1 MMSAERGA
9 TMNAG
14 RVALVTGSS
23 RGIGCA
29 VAHALA
35 ATGHTVVVHGVR
47 AESARRAADDIAAE
61 HGVPATAVHGDVSVP
76 TDVKAIMRTVFER
89 HRRLDALVVN
99 AGIHAA
105 APLGMVGDAIVERL
119 FAINAVGATHTL
131 QAAVRLL
138 RHGDRPAA
146 VLLSSIMGMKGAAGQ
161 TAYAASKAAVLGLT
175 AAAAKELGPAGIR
188 VNAVAPGFVRTDMLD
203 SLDGPARKERIEAT
217 PLGRLGEP
225 DDVADVIAFLLS
237 DAARF
242 VTGQILA
249 VDGGLI
255 I

>member
-1 MMSAERGA
+1 MHAER
-9 TMNAG
+9 

-23 RGIGCA
+23 RGIGRA

-35 ATGHTVVVHGVR
+35 ATGHTVVVHGER
-47 AESARRAADDIAAE
+47 DGSARQTADEVAAE
-61 HGVPATAVHGDVSVP
+61 HGVPATAVYGDVSAS
-76 TDVKAIMRTVFER
+76 TDVKAMMRQIFER

-119 FAINAVGATHTL
+119 FAVNAVGATHTL

-138 RHGDRPAA
+138 RRGDRPAA
-146 VLLSSIMGMKGAAGQ
+146 VLLSSVMGTKGAAGQ
-161 TAYAASKAAVLGLT
+161 AAYAASKAAVLGLT

-188 VNAVAPGFVRTDMLD
+188 VNAVAPGFIRTDMLD

-225 DDVADVIAFLLS
+225 GDVADVVAFLVS

-242 VTGQILA
+242 VTGQVLG
-249 VDGGLI
+249 VDGGVI